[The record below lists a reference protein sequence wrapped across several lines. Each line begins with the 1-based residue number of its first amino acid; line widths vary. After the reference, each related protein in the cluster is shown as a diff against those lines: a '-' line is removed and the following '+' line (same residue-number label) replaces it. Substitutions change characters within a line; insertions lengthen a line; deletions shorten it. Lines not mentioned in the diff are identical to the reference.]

1 MQWRWLWL
9 LLASCLAQSDDGT
22 KKRFLIISS
31 PSKQL
36 IQYKELP
43 SGIVQPLVDAKV
55 STPEGMVVQGNVLF
69 IADPTQEC
77 ITAFTLRVHDGHL
90 IAQNM
95 RKVVTGIR
103 AHWVTYGGSS
113 DGLLYSDQDASLIDQ
128 LPAGKKAPVNLYT
141 GGSTKAVSGPSGVAG
156 AAGSS
161 IVYWTN
167 TVSGTSKGSV
177 VAGDITTGATTTL
190 ASNIDLAHGVCVSQN
205 NVFFT
210 ADAKSM
216 YAVKRSGGAVVEV
229 ASAFG
234 KPRGCVYDGDGT
246 VYVAD
251 KLHGKVYALPAN
263 MENLM
268 AEDAEEAADAMD
280 AYGVALYNYDADL
293 EAAAKQTLW
302 EKGTAEFSSF
312 LRR

>member
-1 MQWRWLWL
+1 MQLRWL
-9 LLASCLAQSDDGT
+9 LLAAIASCQESEDDGT

-43 SGIVQPLVDAKV
+43 NGAVLPLVDAKV

-103 AHWVTYGGSS
+103 AHWVTYG
-113 DGLLYSDQDASLIDQ
+113 DGLLYSDQDAGLIDQ
-128 LPAGKKAPVNLYT
+128 LPPGKKAPVNLYT
-141 GGSTKAVSGPSGVAG
+141 GGSVSGPSGVSG
-156 AAGSS
+156 ASGSG

-177 VAGDITTGATTTL
+177 VAGDITTGVTTTL
-190 ASNIDLAHGVCVSQN
+190 ASNIDMAHGVCVSQN

-210 ADAKSM
+210 ADAKNM
-216 YAVKRSGGAVVEV
+216 YAVKRTGGAVVEV
-229 ASAFG
+229 ASSFG
-234 KPRGCVYDGDGT
+234 RPRGCVYDGDGT

-251 KLHGKVYALPAN
+251 ALHGKVYTLPAN

-268 AEDAEEAADAMD
+268 AVDAEEAAEAMD

-302 EKGTAEFSSF
+302 EKGIAEFSSF

>member
-9 LLASCLAQSDDGT
+9 ALATCQAQSDDET

-43 SGIVQPLVDAKV
+43 SGTVLPLVDAKV
-55 STPEGMVVQGNVLF
+55 STPEGMAVEGNVLF
-69 IADPTQEC
+69 VADPTQEC

-95 RKVVTGIR
+95 RKVVTGVR
-103 AHWVTYGGSS
+103 AHWVTYG

-128 LPAGKKAPVNLYT
+128 LPLGQKAPVNLYT
-141 GGSTKAVSGPSGVAG
+141 GGSTSSVSGPSGVSG
-156 AAGSS
+156 ASGSG

-177 VAGDITTGATTTL
+177 VAGDITTGTTTTL
-190 ASNIDLAHGVCVSQN
+190 ASNIDMAHGVCVSQN
-205 NVFFT
+205 NVFYT

-229 ASAFG
+229 ASSFG

-251 KLHGKVYALPAN
+251 KLHGKVYTVPAN
-263 MENLM
+263 MENLL
-268 AEDAEEAADAMD
+268 AVDAGEAADAMD

-302 EKGTAEFSSF
+302 EKGIAEFSSF